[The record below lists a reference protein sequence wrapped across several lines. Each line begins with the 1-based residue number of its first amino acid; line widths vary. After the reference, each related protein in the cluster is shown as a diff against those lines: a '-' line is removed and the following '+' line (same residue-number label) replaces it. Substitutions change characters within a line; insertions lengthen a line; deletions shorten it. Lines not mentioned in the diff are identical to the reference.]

1 MPWEQLAIL
10 LSYGFFGIGG
20 WILKSIWTAVR
31 ELQIDVSKLREEI
44 GKDYMPRIEIK
55 ELFDNIL
62 YEIREVKHE
71 LKAHENREYTWHKQ
85 TIAEVVDKSKHR
97 E

>member
-1 MPWEQLAIL
+1 MPWQELATF
-10 LSYGFFGIGG
+10 LSYGVMAIGG

-31 ELQIDVSKLREEI
+31 ELQIDLSKLREEI

-71 LKAHENREYTWHKQ
+71 LKAHESREFAWHKQ
-85 TIAEVVDKSKHR
+85 TVAEVRNASEK
-97 E
+97 